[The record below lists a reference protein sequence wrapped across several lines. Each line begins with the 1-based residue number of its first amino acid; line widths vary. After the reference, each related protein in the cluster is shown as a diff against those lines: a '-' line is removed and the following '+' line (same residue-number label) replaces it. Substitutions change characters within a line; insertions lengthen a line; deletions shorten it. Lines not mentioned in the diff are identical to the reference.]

1 MYSRDLLFLTEMQTP
16 LRPKLMIRDEKPTP
30 MITPMTGK
38 GKEYQQAGPQESHK
52 VALRTTA
59 ETKGE
64 EQEHVVGL

>member
-1 MYSRDLLFLTEMQTP
+1 
-16 LRPKLMIRDEKPTP
+16 MIRDEKPTP

-38 GKEYQQAGPQESHK
+38 GKKYQQAGPQESH

-64 EQEHVVGL
+64 EQEHVVSL